1 MIQPAHRPATYQD
14 LLDLPAHLVGEII
27 SGRLVTHPRPAPKH
41 ARASSILGVEV
52 GGPFDK
58 GSGGP
63 GGWWILDEPEVHFGE
78 HVLVP
83 DLAGWRRERMPTLP
97 QTAWFEL
104 PPDWICEI
112 LSPATARADRVEK
125 LPIYAAF
132 GVSHAWLIDPDL
144 QTLEALENREG
155 RWLMLGAFE
164 GQDRVSVAPFDA
176 VGIELGILWGA

>member
-1 MIQPAHRPATYQD
+1 MTQRAQRAASYQD
-14 LLDLPAHLVGEII
+14 LLELPDHLVGEII
-27 SGRLVTHPRPAPKH
+27 GGRLVAHPRPAPKH

-63 GGWWILDEPEVHFGE
+63 GGWWILDEPEVHLEE

-83 DLAGWRRERMPTLP
+83 DLAGWRRERMPRLP

-104 PPDWICEI
+104 TPDWICEI
-112 LSPATARADRVEK
+112 LSPATARNDRVEK
-125 LPIYAAF
+125 PPIYAAF
-132 GVSHAWLIDPDL
+132 CVSHAWLIDPEL
-144 QTLEALENREG
+144 RTLEVFENREG
-155 RWLMLGAFE
+155 RWSLLGGFE

-176 VGIELGILWGA
+176 VGIDLGLLWET